1 MRPQQR
7 KFIVEFKSSRRRST
21 IRPASI
27 WGDTDLKALVREAES
42 EAPHLFEAAGPPTD
56 LSSQQT
62 TVELIEATPVDN
74 VSFVANPAAAAADVT
89 VLSERAEE
97 ASGSLEDKMPATT
110 MAPQPLKRP
119 RKARLRP
126 SRNKTMDAQKQVAVE
141 DLAVLE
147 DENRRLKRLLA
158 ARLKRE
164 NAQLRKMLERF
175 V

>member
-42 EAPHLFEAAGPPTD
+42 EAPHLFEAASPPTD
-56 LSSQQT
+56 LSFEQT
-62 TVELIEATPVDN
+62 TVKRIEAAPVDN
-74 VSFVANPAAAAADVT
+74 VPFVAKPAAAADVT
-89 VLSERAEE
+89 ALSEHAEE
-97 ASGSLEDKMPATT
+97 ASGSLEDIMPTT
-110 MAPQPLKRP
+110 AMAPQPLKR
-119 RKARLRP
+119 ARQARVRP
-126 SRNKTMDAQKQVAVE
+126 SRSKTMDAPKQVPVE

-158 ARLKRE
+158 ARLQRE